1 MSDTLACPIC
11 SMTELLESADGHE
24 CATCGHEWAVDAP
37 LDPEPALEVRDAN
50 GTLLQDGDS
59 VTVVKDLKVKGGSSD
74 IKVGTKITGIRLV
87 DGDHDVDAKVGGQA
101 IMLKAKFLKKA

>member
-1 MSDTLACPIC
+1 MTDTSACPIC
-11 SMTELLESADGHE
+11 SMTDLLESADGHE
-24 CATCGHEWAVDAP
+24 CATCGHEWSTDMSAT
-37 LDPEPALEVRDAN
+37 EPVLEVRDAN
-50 GTLLQDGDS
+50 GTLLQDGDA

-87 DGDHDVDAKVGGQA
+87 EGDHDVDAKVGGQS